1 MSLLPRLG
9 TLVRR
14 TGTTAAVLALVAT
27 ASLAV
32 VGSTPQLVAASNPIT
47 PGPISGYGFDQCE
60 APSQHAMSTWR
71 KHSPFRAAGIY
82 ISGKLRYCQEQ
93 KHLDSTWVR
102 TQLAAGWRLLPLHVG
117 RQASCTT
124 RDRYLP
130 YRINASPRNNYAE
143 ARKQGRA
150 EAKQAVYTA
159 RALGIRT
166 GSTIYY
172 DLEAF
177 DASQTKCRQS
187 ALWFLGAWTNA
198 LKEANYRSGVYS
210 SAASGIKALD
220 DARVTPGNPIPMPDY
235 IWVAEWNNERTV
247 ASDYVRDDGWRG
259 RRIHQYRGGHEETYG
274 GVTINIDS
282 NILDLHGFPTCGAK
296 SVNRSTYR
304 LTTPDI
310 RRDLVTP
317 LQCMLKKNGYYP
329 NTVTGAWNTATTY
342 AVKKLQAK
350 VNHPQGTYA
359 KQADWVAL
367 LSAGNSGARIQR
379 GSKGADVV
387 RAQRALNAAG
397 DARLKITGTFD
408 SATYWATKSYQ
419 KAVGVQTTGII
430 GPVTWRFMKYG
441 RW

>member
-1 MSLLPRLG
+1 MVDCMPQLRLVAR
-9 TLVRR
+9 L
-14 TGTTAAVLALVAT
+14 VLASVLAAT
-27 ASLAV
+27 VLTTSAA
-32 VGSTPQLVAASNPIT
+32 PQLVATTTNPVT

-60 APSQHAMSTWR
+60 APSQAAMTAWR
-71 KHSPFRAAGIY
+71 EHSPFRAAGIY
-82 ISGKLRYCQEQ
+82 ISGKLRFCQEQ
-93 KHLDSTWVR
+93 TNLTPEWVR

-124 RDRYLP
+124 RERYLP
-130 YRINASPRNNYAE
+130 MRINADPTNNYAE

-150 EAKQAVYTA
+150 EGKNAVYAA

-166 GSTIYY
+166 GSTLYY

-177 DASQTKCRQS
+177 DASQTKCRES

-198 LKEANYRSGVYS
+198 LKEASYVSGVYS

-220 DARVTPGNPIPMPDY
+220 DQRVTPGNPIPMPHQ
-235 IWVAEWNNERTV
+235 IWIAEWNNERTV
-247 ASDYVRDDGWRG
+247 QSDYVRDDGWPG

-274 GVTINIDS
+274 GYTINIDS
-282 NILDLHGFPTCGAK
+282 NILDLHGFPRCTAK
-296 SVNRSTYR
+296 DVNRSTYR

-329 NTVTGAWNTATTY
+329 HTVTGAWNTQTTY
-342 AVKKLQAK
+342 AVKAFQDK
-350 VNHPQGTYA
+350 VMHPQGTFF
-359 KQADWVAL
+359 KQSDWVAL
-367 LSAGNSGARIQR
+367 LVAGTSRATIKL
-379 GSKGADVV
+379 GSTGLDVV

-397 DARLKITGTFD
+397 DARLAITGKFD

-419 KAVGVQTTGII
+419 KAVGVQTTGAI
-430 GPVTWRFMKYG
+430 GSVTWRYLSYG
-441 RW
+441 KL

>member
-1 MSLLPRLG
+1 MVERMPLLRL
-9 TLVRR
+9 VSR
-14 TGTTAAVLALVAT
+14 LALVAV
-27 ASLAV
+27 LAAATLTTSA
-32 VGSTPQLVAASNPIT
+32 GPQLVAASNPVT

-60 APSQHAMSTWR
+60 APSQAAMTAWR

-82 ISGKLRYCQEQ
+82 ISGKLRFCQEQ
-93 KHLDSTWVR
+93 TNLTPEWVR

-124 RDRYLP
+124 RERYLP
-130 YRINASPRNNYAE
+130 MRISADPTNNYVE

-150 EAKQAVYTA
+150 EGKNAVYAA
-159 RALGIRT
+159 RALGIRS
-166 GSTIYY
+166 GSTLYY

-177 DASQTKCRQS
+177 DATKTKCRES

-198 LKEANYRSGVYS
+198 LKEANYVSGVYS

-220 DARVTPGNPIPMPDY
+220 DQRVTPGNPIPMPHQ
-235 IWVAEWNNERTV
+235 IWIAEWNNERTV
-247 ASDYVRDDGWRG
+247 QSDYVRDDGWRG
-259 RRIHQYRGGHEETYG
+259 RRIHQYRGGHDETYG
-274 GVTINIDS
+274 GYTINIDS
-282 NILDLHGFPTCGAK
+282 NILDLHGFPTCDAR

-329 NTVTGAWNTATTY
+329 NTVTGAWNTSTTY
-342 AVKKLQAK
+342 AVKAFQEK
-350 VNHPQGTYA
+350 VMHPQGTYF
-359 KQADWVAL
+359 KQGDWVAL
-367 LSAGNSGARIQR
+367 LVAGTSRATIKV
-379 GSKGADVV
+379 GSTGPDVV

-397 DARLKITGTFD
+397 DARLAITGTFD

-419 KAVGVQTTGII
+419 KAVGVETTGAI
-430 GPVTWRFMKYG
+430 GSVTWRYLSYG
-441 RW
+441 KW